1 MRNSEQ
7 GIWPICGKEGDWS
20 HILRSNGTRNSRHQ
34 ILDKRFRNMDS
45 EMGIRWIL
53 RCKNKDKWQKT

>member
-1 MRNSEQ
+1 MYNDPW
-7 GIWPICGKEGDWS
+7 IN
-20 HILRSNGTRNSRHQ
+20 NGTRNSRHQ

-53 RCKNKDKWQKT
+53 RCKNKDKCQKKLMTMINMEGNGKGQ